1 MVGTVSF
8 NHLIN
13 LIVKPILFS
22 KDFKIARV
30 LYPSS
35 HGTALHASQVLSHFR
50 NIVIIKM
57 KVFLYLSVLSKL

>member
-22 KDFKIARV
+22 KDFKIATV

-35 HGTALHASQVLSHFR
+35 HGPALHTSQVLFHFR
-50 NIVIIKM
+50 SIVIIKM